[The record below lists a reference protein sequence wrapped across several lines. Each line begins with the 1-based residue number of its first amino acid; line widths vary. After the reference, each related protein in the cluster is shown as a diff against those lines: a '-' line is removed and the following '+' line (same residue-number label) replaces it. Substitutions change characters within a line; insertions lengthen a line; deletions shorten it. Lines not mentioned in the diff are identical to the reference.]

1 MRCVRLLSFSYGV
14 LRSHAISFFFFFN
27 DTATTEIYTLSL
39 HDALPICGKPS
50 GRRPIEDAG
59 PVPDVEC
66 GEVARTL
73 DRSGLRLPLPAVAS
87 RMRADRRVGHDP
99 LGGMGTRLGTELR
112 RIEMN
117 QQDLVQTRLVSNHP
131 RRRIHRVS
139 RHRRIS
145 ERDVRHAD
153 GPAAA
158 ASARPHQAAVCPWP
172 GR

>member
-1 MRCVRLLSFSYGV
+1 
-14 LRSHAISFFFFFN
+14 
-27 DTATTEIYTLSL
+27 
-39 HDALPICGKPS
+39 
-50 GRRPIEDAG
+50 
-59 PVPDVEC
+59 
-66 GEVARTL
+66 
-73 DRSGLRLPLPAVAS
+73 
-87 RMRADRRVGHDP
+87 
-99 LGGMGTRLGTELR
+99 MGTRLGTELR

-158 ASARPHQAAVCPWP
+158 ASARQHEAVVFPWP
-172 GR
+172 GGSRIDLLGAG